1 MKQIFTIALASLA
14 IAFTSCS
21 KPTQTIQAL
30 KDAATGEA
38 NASAKYAA
46 FAERAAADSLPKI
59 AAMLRATSAAEN
71 IHMKN
76 HLAELEKLGEKFE
89 PKVDTIAVD
98 STLANLIAARDGEM
112 YEAQAMYPDMIVTAQ
127 KEGAKGAEQS
137 FDWAMKAEV
146 KHAQFYEAAIAA
158 LQTNGN
164 DATMEAMWYVCPKCG
179 DTYLGSAKTDLCQ
192 LCGTNMEQAIAFTE

>member
-38 NASAKYAA
+38 NASARYAA
-46 FAERAAADSLPKI
+46 YAQRATADSLPKI
-59 AAMLRATSAAEN
+59 AAMFRATSAAED

-89 PKVDTIAVD
+89 PKLDTFIVD
-98 STLANLIAARDGEM
+98 STLVNLMVAQDGEQ
-112 YEAQAMYPDMIVTAQ
+112 YEVQSMYPQMIITAQ
-127 KEGAKGAEQS
+127 NESAVGAEQV